1 MKLPGN
7 YPTLLAGAIVM
18 LMLLI
23 APEALCT
30 QDSSRIT
37 DIQVRPLENTVEL
50 QVEGAIEYGYFPL
63 SDPERL
69 IFDFP
74 GTILATD
81 QQDLSLEEENSCFR
95 QIDLTQFSAEPPIA
109 RLTIYLTRIVT
120 ATVNVDPDTGNLLI
134 TCDPD
139 ADERNLLPSNG
150 NNNDHEVQ
158 AEPESGGAANA
169 GPTVLST
176 PVEPATCF
184 QLDSGESDTIIRF
197 PGIDPAKL
205 DVEQLRFPD
214 RIHIRIFTGEVIDE
228 RPRFDA
234 LRRGNIWNDV
244 AKQWASYIDR
254 DGYGIV
260 DLTIYTYPNVG
271 YSQYINNTGTP
282 EIRLFTLG
290 QETTP
295 APGPV
300 VEVASYPE
308 ETAPPI
314 GPSFMVQQAPGATSQ
329 ESIEE
334 TEVTAEETGTAD
346 TTIVEESVNI
356 VQAVESMEV
365 IENGSLVTDSM
376 GPETEPVQIAD
387 NPNPALQSTAL
398 PMTIRQDNLLG
409 GQTLPPLYL
418 RVGDVVVI
426 QTEGLIRAS
435 LGNPEVAT
443 LNVISQEELLLTAMA
458 PGSTT
463 LLTWEDERGYTARE
477 VNVLDATGIREEV
490 IEEVIGDPDI
500 SVSIMMSGETESTP
514 GVVLEG
520 TVDTEEERARAGMIA
535 SLYAGDRIS
544 NLIEVTDPR
553 QVMVKVRVVEIEKR
567 ALDEHLSQ
575 FSAAARADNDDFT
588 IGIITDLLD
597 PENPGGGLM
606 DSRVRPGI
614 VNGNV
619 QDVIYD
625 PIDAV
630 LNELEQSRQARVLSQ
645 PNVVSLSGHLAHF
658 RVGGEVPYTY
668 QNENGVTVVEFK
680 EFGISVDMTPNV
692 DSQRNIMLDIE
703 PVVRTV
709 DMALAIAGIPGFRTR
724 EMTTSVQLRPGET
737 LVIGGLIQSEVTRVV
752 SEVPILSEIPVLGE
766 LFRSHR
772 FSEDETELVIFLTPY
787 IVEDPAMT
795 LDLSGA
801 PEIEEHATEIE

>member
-1 MKLPGN
+1 
-7 YPTLLAGAIVM
+7 V
-18 LMLLI
+18 
-23 APEALCT
+23 
-30 QDSSRIT
+30 DV
-37 DIQVRPLENTVEL
+37 D
-50 QVEGAIEYGYFPL
+50 
-63 SDPERL
+63 
-69 IFDFP
+69 P
-74 GTILATD
+74 GTGNLVI
-81 QQDLSLEEENSCFR
+81 S
-95 QIDLTQFSAEPPIA
+95 I
-109 RLTIYLTRIVT
+109 
-120 ATVNVDPDTGNLLI
+120 DPDTQ
-134 TCDPD
+134 T
-139 ADERNLLPSNG
+139 RNLLPFNGSNHT
-150 NNNDHEVQ
+150 NEVYVG
-158 AEPESGGAANA
+158 PENGDTATGGPA
-169 GPTVLST
+169 VLST
-176 PVEPATCF
+176 PVEPASAF
-184 QLDSGESDTIIRF
+184 RIDSGESDTTIRF
-197 PGIDPAKL
+197 PTIDPGKL
-205 DVEQLRFPD
+205 HIEQLRFPD
-214 RIHIRIFTGEVIDE
+214 RIHVRIFTGDMIEE
-228 RPRFDA
+228 RPRFEA
-234 LRRGNIWNDV
+234 LGRGNIWNDV

-260 DLTIYTYPNVG
+260 DLTIYTYPDVG
-271 YSQYINNTGTP
+271 YSQYIDNTGSP
-282 EIRLFTLG
+282 EIRLFVN
-290 QETTP
+290 P
-295 APGPV
+295 PGTIPEPI

-308 ETAPPI
+308 ETAEPMEPI
-314 GPSFMVQQAPGATSQ
+314 APEFTLEQAL
-329 ESIEE
+329 IEN
-334 TEVTAEETGTAD
+334 D
-346 TTIVEESVNI
+346 TTTGDEIPAAEIATDESEGTTVVEESVNI
-356 VQAVESMEV
+356 IQAVETMEV

-376 GPETEPVQIAD
+376 GPVLEPVQIAEI
-387 NPNPALQSTAL
+387 PNTRLEEAAL

-409 GQTLPPLYL
+409 NGQVMEPLYL

-426 QTEGLIRAS
+426 RTQELVRAS
-435 LGNPEVAT
+435 MGNPAVAT

-463 LLTWEDERGYTARE
+463 LLTWETGRGYIARE
-477 VNVLDATGIREEV
+477 VNVLDATGAREEH

-500 SVSIMMSGETESTP
+500 DVSIMMSGDTDPTP
-514 GVVLEG
+514 GIILEG
-520 TVDTEEERARAGMIA
+520 IVNTEEERIRAQMIA
-535 SLYAGDRIS
+535 SLYAGERIS

-619 QDVIYD
+619 DDVIYD
-625 PIDAV
+625 PIDMV
-630 LNELEQSRQARVLSQ
+630 LNELESNRQARVLSQ
-645 PNVVSLSGHLAHF
+645 PNVVSLSGHSAHF

-692 DSQRNIMLDIE
+692 DSQRNIMLDVK

-724 EMTTSVQLRPGET
+724 EMETAVQLRPGET

-772 FSEDETELVIFLTPY
+772 FNEDETELVIFLTPY
-787 IVEDPAMT
+787 LIEDPVMS
-795 LDLSGA
+795 LDLA
-801 PEIEEHATEIE
+801 NAAEIEEHAMEVE